1 MEFLESV
8 ISLII
13 TLGILVT
20 VHEYG
25 HFWVARRCGVKVL
38 RFSVGFGKPIFSW
51 HDKLGTEYVVAA
63 IPLGGYVRMLDEREG
78 HVPSELKAQA
88 FSSKPVSQRIAIA
101 FAGPLANFIFAVLAY
116 WLMFVLGFSAI
127 QPKVG
132 AVIDGS
138 PAYEAQVPVGSII
151 TQIDDEPVHGWR
163 DLVMG
168 LVNYIGDTDT
178 VSLTAQVDGVSKQFD
193 VELDKWVA
201 GEKEPDLLRSFGL
214 EPFKPRIEP
223 VLDTIIE
230 GGAADQSGMLS
241 GDIVRVADGVEI
253 DDWYQFVE
261 IVQNSA
267 GQQLIVEVERSQSP
281 GLVALKVVPEG
292 VESQGRLVGKIGV
305 GVEPYKYPE
314 ELIVQVSYSPLDSVG
329 AAASQTW
336 SDIAMTFG
344 AVKKMVVGLVSLDN
358 LSGPITIAR
367 VANQSISTGLEEFLR
382 FLALLSVSL
391 GVLNLLPIPMLD
403 GGHILFYLVEAVR
416 RKPLS
421 EKSQLMALKLGMS
434 FVFMLMA
441 VAFYNDIMRL

>member
-1 MEFLESV
+1 
-8 ISLII
+8 
-13 TLGILVT
+13 
-20 VHEYG
+20 
-25 HFWVARRCGVKVL
+25 
-38 RFSVGFGKPIFSW
+38 
-51 HDKLGTEYVVAA
+51 
-63 IPLGGYVRMLDEREG
+63 
-78 HVPSELKAQA
+78 
-88 FSSKPVSQRIAIA
+88 
-101 FAGPLANFIFAVLAY
+101 
-116 WLMFVLGFSAI
+116 
-127 QPKVG
+127 
-132 AVIDGS
+132 
-138 PAYEAQVPVGSII
+138 
-151 TQIDDEPVHGWR
+151 
-163 DLVMG
+163 
-168 LVNYIGDTDT
+168 
-178 VSLTAQVDGVSKQFD
+178 
-193 VELDKWVA
+193 
-201 GEKEPDLLRSFGL
+201 
-214 EPFKPRIEP
+214 
-223 VLDTIIE
+223 
-230 GGAADQSGMLS
+230 AADQSGMLS

-403 GGHILFYLVEAVR
+403 GG
-416 RKPLS
+416 
-421 EKSQLMALKLGMS
+421 
-434 FVFMLMA
+434 
-441 VAFYNDIMRL
+441 